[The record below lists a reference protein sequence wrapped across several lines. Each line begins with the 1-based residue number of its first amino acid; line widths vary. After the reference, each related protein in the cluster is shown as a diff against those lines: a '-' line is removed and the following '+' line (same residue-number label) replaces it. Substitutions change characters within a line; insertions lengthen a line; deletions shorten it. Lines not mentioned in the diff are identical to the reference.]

1 MFENPRRGRQ
11 TRNFTTNVQKIL
23 DLKSPSEQI
32 FSENCL
38 WVPLLRINLQINLA
52 VADLLIGFTEPVTIG
67 TYGILLFYSDLAEN
81 TQYGNVSTAF
91 QAMFAATSVRRLPRS
106 HFLGTSV
113 YIDLPISTS
122 SDNHSILYPQ
132 YYFCVVYR
140 NNFGYILFAR
150 CKWNSGFY
158 PLDSRLAYCCISARC
173 LLTICVTSL
182 IVRRKVNTCR
192 QDPAMVKNH
201 SKNRPNDEK
210 HI

>member
-91 QAMFAATSVRRLPRS
+91 KPCSLPLLYVVCLVLIFLERAFTLICPFRHRVTITRSYIHSIIFAWFTGIT
-106 HFLGTSV
+106 LGTFSLLAV
-113 YIDLPISTS
+113 NGIVDFTHWIVAWPIAV
-122 SDNHSILYPQ
+122 
-132 YYFCVVYR
+132 F
-140 NNFGYILFAR
+140 
-150 CKWNSGFY
+150 
-158 PLDSRLAYCCISARC
+158 
-173 LLTICVTSL
+173 
-182 IVRRKVNTCR
+182 
-192 QDPAMVKNH
+192 
-201 SKNRPNDEK
+201 
-210 HI
+210 